1 VTADPRTVNSA
12 PRRAL
17 CASLAAS
24 TPLTGVSRHRH
35 PLNGPQTGAQS
46 LEARRAPAWAHTQP
60 ADKEAA

>member
-1 VTADPRTVNSA
+1 MTVDPRTANSA

-24 TPLTGVSRHRH
+24 TPLAGVSRRRH
-35 PLNGPQTGAQS
+35 PLNGPQTGTQS
-46 LEARRAPAWAHTQP
+46 LEARRAPVWAHTQP